1 MNEKNWS
8 LWRHAAVTQCKQSK
22 LRDTQL
28 EEWEEVLP
36 SPPMRS
42 DSLRRTLTSSGLLS
56 LGLWTHE
63 RNITGPTFIQA
74 TAVSLLPPSVG
85 LYSLLSGTDLSK
97 ADCSLHGLWLFL
109 YPCMRPWFRLVLA
122 FARVWCGGGTRFS
135 LRSCLELC
143 HHPQRV
149 PVRVNARV
157 CVCVLSD
164 GCCSL
169 RLHTAVK

>member
-56 LGLWTHE
+56 LGLWTHQ
-63 RNITGPTFIQA
+63 RNITGPTSTQA
-74 TAVSLLPPSVG
+74 TTVSLPPPSVG
-85 LYSLLSGTDLSK
+85 LYSFWVELISLKLTVHCTVCTVIIFVSIHAPLISACSYWLLRAYVAGEECASR
-97 ADCSLHGLWLFL
+97 C
-109 YPCMRPWFRLVLA
+109 V
-122 FARVWCGGGTRFS
+122 RVW
-135 LRSCLELC
+135 SC
-143 HHPQRV
+143 
-149 PVRVNARV
+149 
-157 CVCVLSD
+157 
-164 GCCSL
+164 
-169 RLHTAVK
+169 AVIHK